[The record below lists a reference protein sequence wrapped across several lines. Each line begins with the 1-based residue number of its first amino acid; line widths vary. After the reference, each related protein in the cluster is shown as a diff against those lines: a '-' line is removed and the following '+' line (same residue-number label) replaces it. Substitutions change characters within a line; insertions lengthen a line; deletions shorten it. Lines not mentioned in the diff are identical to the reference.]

1 MKKIIIYIGTLFIVF
16 NCQNDHSMSQEKFL
30 YLRNEIIKNGNS
42 SAYVELATYNEQ
54 NKLYGQT
61 LPYSIIMIN
70 KFNYKRGYSK
80 VAEEIISINNNG
92 NYKINYL
99 KNLNIAD
106 KNFVLYYLNLGLQQN
121 DIESI
126 LLYEKI
132 YRNGWGVEKNLIRAD
147 SLSKIYNSRIK

>member
-1 MKKIIIYIGTLFIVF
+1 
-16 NCQNDHSMSQEKFL
+16 MSQEKFL

-92 NYKINYL
+92 NYQINYL